1 MDPNMQEYKKIKAR
15 VNWKHIGTGSK
26 GKGKII
32 EYDSVEQVKSICEE
46 MNQLS
51 DGSYIHSIE
60 YI

>member
-1 MDPNMQEYKKIKAR
+1 MQEHNKIKAR
-15 VNWKHIGTGSK
+15 VNWKHIGTGSE

>member
-1 MDPNMQEYKKIKAR
+1 MDPNMQEHNKIKAR
-15 VNWKHIGTGSK
+15 VNWKHIGTGSE